1 MKKLKNYSF
10 KVLEIE
16 TQRLVHGGSSPRLN
30 GSLYAILNM
39 IHATSDFVEGAL
51 DSFNLFRKKK

>member
-1 MKKLKNYSF
+1 MKKLKNCSL
-10 KVLEIE
+10 KILDTE
-16 TQRLVHGGSSPRLN
+16 TQKLVDGGSPPRLN

-51 DSFNLFRKKK
+51 DSFNLFRKRK